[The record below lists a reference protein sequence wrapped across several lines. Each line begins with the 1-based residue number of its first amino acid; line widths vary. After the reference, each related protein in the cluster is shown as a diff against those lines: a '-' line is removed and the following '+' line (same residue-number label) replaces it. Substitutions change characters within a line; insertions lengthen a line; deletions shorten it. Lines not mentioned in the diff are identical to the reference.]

1 MLSYP
6 TFPRRCGRVYA
17 LEKGHHIL
25 IDCRNVP
32 RDVCLDDGKM
42 LEVMARSAA
51 KAGMHVISQVRYH
64 FGHNSAPGFTCVC
77 LLDESHVSA
86 HTYADLGLIAL
97 DVFTC
102 GKTDPAKILDYMR
115 EELDLGDVTMKTLP
129 RFFMSDEEASRDVD
143 LNDELEESATTD
155 ADVEER
161 VLVTA

>member
-1 MLSYP
+1 M
-6 TFPRRCGRVYA
+6 
-17 LEKGHHIL
+17 EKGHHIL

-42 LEVMARSAA
+42 LDVMARSAA

-102 GKTDPAKILDYMR
+102 GKTNPAQILEYMR
-115 EELDLGDVTMKTLP
+115 EELDLGDVTVKAMP
-129 RFFMSDEEASRDVD
+129 RFHLPDSNASSEVELPDEDD
-143 LNDELEESATTD
+143 LGLIDAERERPVLAT
-155 ADVEER
+155 A
-161 VLVTA
+161 

>member
-1 MLSYP
+1 M
-6 TFPRRCGRVYA
+6 
-17 LEKGHHIL
+17 EKGHHIL

-32 RDVCLDDGKM
+32 REVCLDDGKM
-42 LEVMARSAA
+42 LDVMARSAA

-64 FGHNSAPGFTCVC
+64 FGHNSAPGYTCVC

-115 EELDLGDVTMKTLP
+115 EELDLGDVVVKRMP
-129 RFFMSDEEASRDVD
+129 RFLMPEAEASQEVEVAGDEEPSM
-143 LNDELEESATTD
+143 DE
-155 ADVEER
+155 ADVE
-161 VLVTA
+161 VGALAAV

>member
-1 MLSYP
+1 M
-6 TFPRRCGRVYA
+6 
-17 LEKGHHIL
+17 EKGHHIL

-64 FGHNSAPGFTCVC
+64 FGHNSAPGYTCVC

-102 GKTDPAKILDYMR
+102 GSTDPARILDYMR
-115 EELDLGDVTMKTLP
+115 EELDLGDVTVKRLP
-129 RFFMSDEEASRDVD
+129 RFLMPEEEASTEADVSD
-143 LNDELEESATTD
+143 LNEPGLAD
-155 ADVEER
+155 ADMEEPALAA
-161 VLVTA
+161 V

>member
-1 MLSYP
+1 
-6 TFPRRCGRVYA
+6 

-42 LEVMARSAA
+42 LDVMARSAA

-102 GKTDPAKILDYMR
+102 GKTNPAKILDYMR
-115 EELDLGDVTMKTLP
+115 EELDLGDVTVKTMP
-129 RFFMSDEEASRDVD
+129 RFLLPDGDASSEVELADEGD
-143 LNDELEESATTD
+143 LDLIDAELKQPAL
-155 ADVEER
+155 AAV
-161 VLVTA
+161 